1 MSIKTADGKVAEGL
15 EQDPF
20 EPIAII
26 GLGALMPDAQDVD
39 QFWQNIKQGKVS
51 IKNIQADRWPGKLE
65 DFWKS
70 GGPGD
75 IEEGY
80 TYSKIGAFVDNFE
93 FNWRRWRQPP
103 GTLGQIDPVSCGQ
116 LKFQLLLWHRLVMM
130 VSRVIL
136 TAPSAV

>member
-103 GTLGQIDPVSCGQ
+103 GTLGQIDPCQLWAVEVSAAALAQAG
-116 LKFQLLLWHRLVMM
+116 
-130 VSRVIL
+130 
-136 TAPSAV
+136 